1 MSHCDKAR
9 KSTATHKLAKTALHS
24 RNIHQT
30 ILIGP
35 PGTAKTSIA
44 VKFAIDALNNKD
56 YERIVCLRPAKGFGE
71 ESGFLPGTERE
82 KLEPWAR
89 PILDLLAENGFPK
102 GTVEYLEKSKT
113 LEFAT
118 VEYSQGR
125 TFHKAVI
132 IVDEAQNLS
141 YNQLYVL
148 ATRLGMYSKLII
160 CGDTR
165 QVADGF
171 LESGLQEF
179 LDMVE
184 FTDLPVNVIKFTAED
199 VVRSEG
205 CYKTVV
211 ADIAWAAHKAG
222 KNVTAKLPD

>member
-1 MSHCDKAR
+1 MAHCDKAR
-9 KSTATHKLAKTALHS
+9 HETSTHKAAKEALHS
-24 RNIHQT
+24 RNNHQT
-30 ILIGP
+30 ILVGP

-44 VKFAIDALNNKD
+44 VKHAVEALNNKD
-56 YERIVCLRPAKGFGE
+56 TQRIVCLRPAKGFGE

-89 PILDLLAENGFPK
+89 PIIDIMAEGGIPRRTVQMFEKNG
-102 GTVEYLEKSKT
+102 T

-125 TFHKAVI
+125 TFHNSVI

-148 ATRLGMYSKLII
+148 ATRLGMFSKLII

-165 QVADGF
+165 QIADGF
-171 LESGLQEF
+171 CESGLQEF
-179 LDMVE
+179 LDMIE
-184 FTDLPVNVIKFTAED
+184 YTDLPFNIVRFNPED

-205 CYKTVV
+205 CYRTVV
-211 ADIAWAAHKAG
+211 ADIKWLAHKAG
-222 KNVTAKLPD
+222 KDVTA